1 VVWPV
6 RIVKIVTSRDFI
18 VGALIVG
25 AALIAAYMYRRMT
38 PEREEEE
45 EVLGSKYWDILMM

>member
-1 VVWPV
+1 MVWFV